1 MNKVYGFF
9 ATIRVQIRVQSK
21 TKTLYPLKIQRF
33 YMAEKPGFEPG
44 LPSLTLLP

>member
-1 MNKVYGFF
+1 MDKSYSFF
-9 ATIRVQIRVQSK
+9 ATIRILLGVQGK
-21 TKTLYPLKIQRF
+21 TKTLYQLKIQRF